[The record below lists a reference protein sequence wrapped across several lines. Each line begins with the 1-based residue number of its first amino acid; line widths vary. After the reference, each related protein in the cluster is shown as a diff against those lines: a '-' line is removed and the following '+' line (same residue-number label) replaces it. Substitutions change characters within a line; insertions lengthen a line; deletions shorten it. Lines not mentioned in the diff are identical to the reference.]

1 MPAQTLQSDPPPVV
15 LVVDD
20 DLSVRNAVV
29 NLIRSLG
36 MRAEMFGSA
45 SEFLALEPPD
55 APCCL
60 IVDIRMPGMS
70 GLDFQKKLAAI
81 DINIPIIFVTAHG
94 DVPMTVRAM
103 KAGAVEFLTKP
114 FRDQDLLDA
123 VRVALE
129 RDRARRDASKTV
141 SVLRARFETLSERER
156 EVMASVTSGLMNK
169 QIAAEIGI
177 SENTV
182 KVHRGNVARKMGAL
196 SLAELV
202 RMADTLG
209 ICRALTH

>member
-1 MPAQTLQSDPPPVV
+1 
-15 LVVDD
+15 
-20 DLSVRNAVV
+20 
-29 NLIRSLG
+29 
-36 MRAEMFGSA
+36 
-45 SEFLALEPPD
+45 
-55 APCCL
+55 
-60 IVDIRMPGMS
+60 
-70 GLDFQKKLAAI
+70 LDFQKKLAAI